1 MKKNIKTGTM
11 QFQNQKE
18 FERIYE
24 SFLENRPSAASDIC
38 RKEKEMDSAFKE
50 YLAAYNEDTFR
61 YAYQFGYEAGL
72 KGGVGA

>member
-1 MKKNIKTGTM
+1 MKKNGKTGAI
-11 QFQNQKE
+11 QFRNQKE

-24 SFLENRPSAASDIC
+24 NFLANRPTAASDIC
-38 RKEKEMDSAFKE
+38 MKEKEMDSAFEE